1 MEIVNDENTSSGNE
15 RGQTENSELRA
26 MARASLDGNW
36 GLAIGTFVVFS
47 LVVSAASFI
56 PFGSLLITGPMS
68 VGIALFSINIS
79 RNENAELGQIFHG
92 FNKFGVALGAYILS
106 AIFIFLWML
115 LLIIPGIIAALSYS
129 MVNYIIADEEEI
141 GVMDALNKSK
151 AMMDGYKMKLF
162 LLALSFIGWAILC
175 ILTAGI
181 GFLWLIP
188 YIQVTVAK
196 FYDDIK
202 GEKHASF
209 SSDDS
214 ILDDT
219 VG

>member
-92 FNKFGVALGAYILS
+92 FNKFGVACTYIR
-106 AIFIFLWML
+106 
-115 LLIIPGIIAALSYS
+115 
-129 MVNYIIADEEEI
+129 
-141 GVMDALNKSK
+141 
-151 AMMDGYKMKLF
+151 
-162 LLALSFIGWAILC
+162 
-175 ILTAGI
+175 
-181 GFLWLIP
+181 
-188 YIQVTVAK
+188 
-196 FYDDIK
+196 
-202 GEKHASF
+202 
-209 SSDDS
+209 
-214 ILDDT
+214 
-219 VG
+219 